1 MKRKFIVPLMEI
13 HEVELN
19 QSVLNAL
26 SPYTDEKSVDSG
38 GSTSDISDGEKLIEA
53 EGKQRNLWEDGLY

>member
-13 HEVELN
+13 HEVEVR
-19 QSVLNAL
+19 QSVLNSI
-26 SPYTDEKSVDSG
+26 SPYTDEEKADYG